1 MCYIVRIIITNTM
14 KNRET
19 ATLFR
24 LYNRIIQPAVSL
36 SDICIIILGAIQ
48 LEFQLNDG
56 IYTRFTL

>member
-24 LYNRIIQPAVSL
+24 MYNRIIQPTVSL

-48 LEFQLNDG
+48 L
-56 IYTRFTL
+56 